1 MDFYYMIKNLS
12 SDQTREL
19 VSFKIDEQTYRAR
32 VFPNR
37 FIGVDCDINPKLDF
51 YGEIESNSQ
60 YLWQGFIPK
69 DVRIIY
75 SCEGDSNGFAV
86 NNGCYYYIDNDE
98 YIYEFFEY
106 IKQIDLKNTLDFFLH
121 LRLFIDRYFYNLK
134 NDGVP
139 RQEYH
144 KPIVDLHE
152 QNIPRKDGH
161 RFLDFKDANNAEC
174 SEYSAMAENILS
186 IFGYQTIFLDG
197 SVKTN
202 WEKGGHS
209 FNLVIVNNKVFIVD
223 FHIPIDIIDINHN
236 LLNQAPFMG
245 HIQYY
250 DLESL
255 RNHILNKQ
263 PFSFDDYTIMELN
276 STNYRLLLDVKREY
290 IAGNAEYY
298 DEKSLKKSKQ
308 NY

>member
-98 YIYEFFEY
+98 YIYEFCEY

-202 WEKGGHS
+202 WEK
-209 FNLVIVNNKVFIVD
+209 
-223 FHIPIDIIDINHN
+223 
-236 LLNQAPFMG
+236 
-245 HIQYY
+245 
-250 DLESL
+250 
-255 RNHILNKQ
+255 
-263 PFSFDDYTIMELN
+263 
-276 STNYRLLLDVKREY
+276 
-290 IAGNAEYY
+290 
-298 DEKSLKKSKQ
+298 
-308 NY
+308 